1 MADFCLDPQGWG
13 PVSRVRYAFT
23 PCFQDGILSAVP
35 PVFLFLVGSAQA
47 WQFFQS
53 SKVPLS
59 RNPAIY
65 WGKITV
71 LLVLLVLNVVLAWI
85 RWDESLRWQ
94 HDVLYWSAVLKV
106 AATMMA
112 LGLHDLEHV
121 RNSSPVPSGVLLFY
135 WLGTILIDGIK
146 VYELIDEGDISAR
159 MPYFV
164 LFAVV
169 VGGEVLIFVLEYF
182 VPKGGKEY
190 HLLLQGDEEDDNA
203 VECPT
208 DYADIFSRFV
218 PLLGEPTDR

>member
-13 PVSRVRYAFT
+13 PVSAVRYAFT
-23 PCFQDGILSAVP
+23 PCFQDGILSAIP
-35 PVFLFLVGSAQA
+35 PVFLFLLGSAQS

-53 SKVPLS
+53 AKVPFS
-59 RNPAIY
+59 RVPIY
-65 WGKITV
+65 WAKIGV
-71 LLVLLVLNVVLAWI
+71 VVALLLLNGVLAGI
-85 RWDESLRWQ
+85 RFEESERWQ
-94 HDVLYWSAVLKV
+94 HDVLYWSALLKV
-106 AATMMA
+106 FATFMA

-146 VYELIDEGDISAR
+146 VYELIDEGDIPSR
-159 MPYFV
+159 LLYFV

-190 HLLLQGDEEDDNA
+190 HLLLQGDIEDDTA
-203 VECPT
+203 AECPT
-208 DYADIFSRFV
+208 DYADVFSRFV
-218 PLLGEPTDR
+218 CMVRGLMVD